1 MGIVTNCIYVWM
13 EFRLFA
19 MKNMK
24 KALHPTHREEYLKGY
39 AAGLNPYI
47 SFNKNNSSDAYHSGF
62 DNGRLEYEA
71 MNGLV
76 FAGIPQRI
84 VTRKTLDDFLLAG
97 MLGLDIDS
105 EGYTTFQLDVI
116 EIWYRNGIEQ
126 YNPQQTDYLREV
138 LEEEGIEL

>member
-1 MGIVTNCIYVWM
+1 
-13 EFRLFA
+13 
-19 MKNMK
+19 MKHMK
-24 KALHPTHREEYLKGY
+24 KTLTPASREEYLKGY
-39 AAGLNPYI
+39 TAGLDPHSI
-47 SFNKNNSSDAYHSGF
+47 FNKKNTSEAFHSGF
-62 DNGRLEYEA
+62 NNGRLEYEA

-126 YNPQQTDYLREV
+126 YNPAQTDYLRLV
-138 LEEEGIEL
+138 LENEGIEM

>member
-1 MGIVTNCIYVWM
+1 
-13 EFRLFA
+13 
-19 MKNMK
+19 MKDIK
-24 KALHPTHREEYLKGY
+24 KAFNTVNREDYLKGY
-39 AAGLNPYI
+39 AIGLNPYANCDDKLY
-47 SFNKNNSSDAYHSGF
+47 SEAFYSGF
-62 DNGRLEYEA
+62 DYGRLEYEG

-76 FAGIPQRI
+76 SAGIPELI

-126 YNPQQTDYLREV
+126 YDPRQTEYLQWI
-138 LEEEGIEL
+138 LEKEGIEL